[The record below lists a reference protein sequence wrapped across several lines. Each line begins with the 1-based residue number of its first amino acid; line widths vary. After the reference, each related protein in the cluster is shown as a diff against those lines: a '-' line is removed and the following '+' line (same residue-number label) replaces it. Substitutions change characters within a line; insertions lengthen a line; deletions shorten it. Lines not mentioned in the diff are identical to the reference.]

1 MSKNYTKE
9 GNIEMNTKEN
19 NVIKEKDYQRI
30 KKLLNKKDDYFT
42 KEEIY
47 RNLQNFR
54 RNPGEIF
61 IK

>member
-1 MSKNYTKE
+1 
-9 GNIEMNTKEN
+9 MNTKEN